1 MLQRSPAIRLLVF
14 ERQPGEI
21 QLQGLKHLTNRQR
34 LFKNLT
40 STEVEAGLVQSSAL
54 SPAGQTLHS
63 DMVTAVSASVFIPAV
78 DVCHNPHH
86 LKQSRCAWGKSQ
98 HLCNLG
104 AMFSSGSQ
112 QMSLYACIIGQSD
125 PHKDVHTLASCRP

>member
-14 ERQPGEI
+14 ERQPGGI
-21 QLQGLKHLTNRQR
+21 QSQGLKHLTNRRR

-40 STEVEAGLVQSSAL
+40 SMEVEVGLVQSSAL

-78 DVCHNPHH
+78 DICHNPHR
-86 LKQSRCAWGKSQ
+86 LKQSRCAWDKSQ
-98 HLCNLG
+98 HLCNQG
-104 AMFSSGSQ
+104 TMFSSGSQ
-112 QMSLYACIIGQSD
+112 QMSLYARIVVQSD
-125 PHKDVHTLASCRP
+125 PHKDVRTLASCRP